1 LCATRGFEPPRA
13 GVFRSFCSWRP
24 SSDAISEGGTPSVYA
39 DRELIASESMK
50 VAIYARVSTVRQDYA
65 MQVSELMEFANR
77 SQWEILEYAE
87 RASGKGSSKRPVL
100 DQLMADAALKKFDV
114 VLVWKLDRFG
124 RSLSHLIA
132 NIKLLDTY
140 GIRFMC
146 PTMGIDTDR
155 RTPMGTFIIQLFGAL
170 AEFERE
176 LIVER
181 VRAGVAEAKR
191 QGKHCGRPKLIFR
204 RDEALQLRASGLG
217 WRTIAR
223 RVGVSAASIRR
234 ACAGVPKVS

>member
-1 LCATRGFEPPRA
+1 
-13 GVFRSFCSWRP
+13 
-24 SSDAISEGGTPSVYA
+24 
-39 DRELIASESMK
+39 MK
-50 VAIYARVSTVRQDYA
+50 VAIYARVSTVKQDYA
-65 MQVSELMEFANR
+65 MQVSELMEFADR
-77 SQWEILEYAE
+77 SKWEVVEYAE
-87 RASGKGSSKRPVL
+87 RASGKALSKRPVL
-100 DQLMADAALKKFDV
+100 EQLMADAALKKFDAV
-114 VLVWKLDRFG
+114 MVWKLDRFG
-124 RSLSHLIA
+124 RSLSHLIG

-155 RTPMGTFIIQLFGAL
+155 RSPMGTFIIQLFGAL

-204 RDEALQLRASGLG
+204 RDEAIRLRGKGLG
-217 WRTIAR
+217 WGSIAR
-223 RVGVSAASIRR
+223 SLGVSPASVRR
-234 ACAGVPKVS
+234 ACAGLSKVSP